1 MKSSKGARGS
11 RTASSSRTRPPAWGM
26 EINEELAAKY
36 SVESRYDTP
45 FDYSWGTTRRRDGSI
60 IRP

>member
-1 MKSSKGARGS
+1 
-11 RTASSSRTRPPAWGM
+11 M
-26 EINEELAAKY
+26 ELNEELAAKY